1 MFPVLFLYIGA
12 RHKICLS
19 ISKLGE
25 RPGQLRQMEKD
36 IMEGK
41 GLRQGFNDLKQII
54 ASPIKFYERKGIVTL
69 SES

>member
-1 MFPVLFLYIGA
+1 M
-12 RHKICLS
+12 
-19 ISKLGE
+19 GE

-41 GLRQGFNDLKQII
+41 GLRQAFNDLKQII